1 VWWARLRLLRR
12 GCGRWARR
20 SPEPGGVRAFHCSAS
35 WREAEH
41 GRVGPGPAQDEPE
54 RRFDVAFSRNVGLS
68 RRHGGGRRAFACGR
82 TVFNRPV
89 AVVVCGSAVFVRPAA
104 AFARGATAFT
114 LPTAASTRGTPALR
128 PRCASSARP
137 TATSSRDAGVSP
149 RGAGISPCPPQACR
163 RDTAARTPAHRSRP
177 RPPHLQPSAPRSPPP
192 AHQNL
197 ADPGQSQA
205 ATRNS
210 PSPHTRLSGAGVS
223 DVGASFQFKL
233 NMNSRLDLGHASR

>member
-1 VWWARLRLLRR
+1 VGRVLERRGWRARRRGLKVWWARLRLLRR

-128 PRCASSARP
+128 PRCASFRPAYGDFESRCGGLPSRCRDFALP
-137 TATSSRDAGVSP
+137 TASLPTRHGSPHPGAPVSAPPTAPSTLGAALSTASAPELGRPRTVSSRDAELP
-149 RGAGISPCPPQACR
+149 LA
-163 RDTAARTPAHRSRP
+163 
-177 RPPHLQPSAPRSPPP
+177 
-192 AHQNL
+192 AHQTVRRG
-197 ADPGQSQA
+197 GQ
-205 ATRNS
+205 
-210 PSPHTRLSGAGVS
+210 
-223 DVGASFQFKL
+223 
-233 NMNSRLDLGHASR
+233 